1 MVMFSV
7 ELLMT
12 LFLNKWRENEKCK
25 RSQNSSF
32 LNKKAKAVVSCSE
45 IQWLAQE
52 QSLSFLNCC
61 KQIEV

>member
-25 RSQNSSF
+25 RSENSSL
-32 LNKKAKAVVSCSE
+32 LNKKAKVAVSYSE
-45 IQWLAQE
+45 I
-52 QSLSFLNCC
+52 
-61 KQIEV
+61 